1 MQDRF
6 RALLVTKDRERQSA
20 RVTELT
26 DSDLMDGDVTVAVD
40 YSTMNYKDGLAV
52 TGKAPIIRKFPL
64 IPGVDLAGR
73 VLRSENPDFH
83 EGDRVVLNGYGV
95 GEMHHGGYAERARVK
110 GDWLIPLPESIST
123 AQAMAIGTAG
133 FTAMLCVMA
142 LEKAGITPGSGDV
155 LVTGAAGGVGSVAIT
170 LLDKLGYRVVASSR
184 RAESEGGYLRELG
197 ADEIID
203 ARELSD
209 EPARPLDKQRWAGA
223 VDAVGS
229 RTLAK
234 VLSHIKYD
242 GAVAACGLAQ
252 GSDLPATVL
261 PFILRDVTLIGVDS
275 VMAPRERRE
284 AAWRRLASDLDLSK
298 LDKMTTKAALNDVLS
313 LAEQIVAG
321 KTRGRVVIDLK
332 A

>member
-1 MQDRF
+1 
-6 RALLVTKDRERQSA
+6 
-20 RVTELT
+20 
-26 DSDLMDGDVTVAVD
+26 
-40 YSTMNYKDGLAV
+40 
-52 TGKAPIIRKFPL
+52 
-64 IPGVDLAGR
+64 
-73 VLRSENPDFH
+73 
-83 EGDRVVLNGYGV
+83 
-95 GEMHHGGYAERARVK
+95 MHHGGYAERARVK
-110 GDWLIPLPESIST
+110 GDWLLPLPEGIST

-133 FTAMLCVMA
+133 FTAMLCVIA
-142 LEKAGITPGSGDV
+142 LEKAGITAGSGDV

-184 RAESEGGYLRELG
+184 RAESEAGYLRELG

-209 EPARPLDKQRWAGA
+209 EAARPLDKQRWAGA

-229 RTLAK
+229 RTLAN

-261 PFILRDVTLIGVDS
+261 PFILRDVTLVGVDS
-275 VMAPRERRE
+275 VMAPRERRQV
-284 AAWRRLASDLDLSK
+284 AWRRLASDLDLSK
-298 LDKMTTKAALNDVLS
+298 LDKMTTKVTLNDVAS
-313 LAEQIVAG
+313 VAEQIVAG

-332 A
+332 T

>member
-26 DSDLMDGDVTVAVD
+26 DSDLMDGDVTVSVE
-40 YSTMNYKDGLAV
+40 YSTVNYKDGLAV

-73 VLRSENPDFH
+73 VLRSQNPDFH
-83 EGDRVVLNGYGV
+83 EGDRVVLNGYGL
-95 GEMHHGGYAERARVK
+95 GEAHHGGFAERARVK
-110 GDWLIPLPESIST
+110 SDWLIPLPQGIST

-155 LVTGAAGGVGSVAIT
+155 LVTGAAGGVGSVAI
-170 LLDKLGYRVVASSR
+170 
-184 RAESEGGYLRELG
+184 
-197 ADEIID
+197 
-203 ARELSD
+203 
-209 EPARPLDKQRWAGA
+209 
-223 VDAVGS
+223 
-229 RTLAK
+229 
-234 VLSHIKYD
+234 SHIKYD

-261 PFILRDVTLIGVDS
+261 PFILRNVTLIGVDS
-275 VMAPRERRE
+275 VMAPREKRQ
-284 AAWRRLASDLDLSK
+284 AAWHRLASDLDLSK
-298 LDKMTTKAALNDVLS
+298 LDKMTTKIALDDVPAV
-313 LAEQIVAG
+313 AEQIVAG

>member
-20 RVTELT
+20 GVTELT
-26 DSDLMDGDVTVAVD
+26 DSDLMDGDVTVAVE
-40 YSTMNYKDGLAV
+40 YSTVNYKDGLAV

-73 VLRSENPDFH
+73 VLRSQNPDFH
-83 EGDRVVLNGYGV
+83 EGDSVTLNGYGL
-95 GEMHHGGYAERARVK
+95 GEVHHGGFAERARVK
-110 GDWLIPLPESIST
+110 GDWLIPLPEGIST

-133 FTAMLCVMA
+133 FTAMLCVIA

-155 LVTGAAGGVGSVAIT
+155 LVTGAAGGVGSIAIT

-209 EPARPLDKQRWAGA
+209 EAARPLDKQRWAGA

-229 RTLAK
+229 RTLAN

-261 PFILRDVTLIGVDS
+261 PFILRDVTLVGVDS
-275 VMAPRERRE
+275 VMAPRERRQV
-284 AAWRRLASDLDLSK
+284 AWRRLASDLDLSK
-298 LDKMTTKAALNDVLS
+298 LDKMTTKVTLNDVAS
-313 LAEQIVAG
+313 VAEQIVAG

-332 A
+332 T